1 MPAAGADAIVS
12 VVPYYNKAGLYDAS
26 GDAMRPVRLRLG
38 MDFRLLSG
46 DDAGAL
52 AHLARGEMAASRL
65 GRTSPPAS
73 AEICTRQHG
82 QSVRAQRLARPVAE
96 LTDTLFRESNPIP

>member
-52 AHLARGEMAASRL
+52 AHLARGRWLHLGEVERRPRPLPKYVPGSTGSRFA
-65 GRTSPPAS
+65 PS
-73 AEICTRQHG
+73 AWR
-82 QSVRAQRLARPVAE
+82 VRSL
-96 LTDTLFRESNPIP
+96 S

>member
-38 MDFRLLSG
+38 MDFRLPCG

-52 AHLARGEMAASRL
+52 AHLAQRGDGCISVTSNVAPRPLPKYVPGLEARAVGPRPELGAS
-65 GRTSPPAS
+65 GR
-73 AEICTRQHG
+73 
-82 QSVRAQRLARPVAE
+82 
-96 LTDTLFRESNPIP
+96 